1 MQTLKNHN
9 KKVSAVCISPD
20 SRMLVTGG
28 EDGMAFS
35 WDIKMCRPIFQYEV
49 GSPVLSIDIS
59 TGGLMAAG
67 CLDRA
72 ARVFDLNAPFNQIA
86 KTKSDTMPVTSCVF
100 YKANHL
106 FTAGTDNLKAWDL
119 SSDDIIMT
127 DNIETSSKGILN
139 MVVSDKI
146 NQIAFSS
153 GTLSYHECYLSDVNF
168 EGPYSYIPPQ
178 NNSIYN

>member
-1 MQTLKNHN
+1 
-9 KKVSAVCISPD
+9 
-20 SRMLVTGG
+20 
-28 EDGMAFS
+28 
-35 WDIKMCRPIFQYEV
+35 
-49 GSPVLSIDIS
+49 
-59 TGGLMAAG
+59 
-67 CLDRA
+67 
-72 ARVFDLNAPFNQIA
+72 
-86 KTKSDTMPVTSCVF
+86 MPVTSCVF
-100 YKANHL
+100 YKTNYL

-168 EGPYSYIPPQ
+168 
-178 NNSIYN
+178 